1 MGLYAPV
8 TRRGEGVASKVDRRG
23 FREPESGSAHRKA
36 ISPMPSKQT
45 RSAAS
50 PQRLTHRSD
59 TVPRVPQP
67 DLRPASTD
75 DLDPQLVVS
84 FVSLATCHGPDVHC
98 GLTIVPAG
106 GVAQTIAATDDIPVH
121 ADWLQNQ
128 QHQGP
133 VIGPAGDAVLTSL
146 DLAADPRWPDFGR
159 LCVAVLDVRSLL
171 AIEVPLRGRG
181 RAVLAFYSREP
192 EALDGIDVDA
202 VLTLLPMVGSSA
214 LHHTRTALRSASD
227 IDYSR
232 IAAALA
238 IVMSDQALSP
248 AQAFRCLRDASRR
261 SGRPLLEGALEVL
274 AAGSM
279 AGRQRFVGGPDMWS
293 EHGSGPAA

>member
-1 MGLYAPV
+1 
-8 TRRGEGVASKVDRRG
+8 
-23 FREPESGSAHRKA
+23 
-36 ISPMPSKQT
+36 
-45 RSAAS
+45 
-50 PQRLTHRSD
+50 
-59 TVPRVPQP
+59 
-67 DLRPASTD
+67 
-75 DLDPQLVVS
+75 
-84 FVSLATCHGPDVHC
+84 
-98 GLTIVPAG
+98 
-106 GVAQTIAATDDIPVH
+106 
-121 ADWLQNQ
+121 
-128 QHQGP
+128 
-133 VIGPAGDAVLTSL
+133 VLT
-146 DLAADPRWPDFGR
+146 
-159 LCVAVLDVRSLL
+159 
-171 AIEVPLRGRG
+171 
-181 RAVLAFYSREP
+181 FYSREP

-214 LHHTRTALRSASD
+214 RAALRHTRTALRSASD

-232 IAAALA
+232 IAVALA